1 VKSGIIFS
9 VCKRRIFLM
18 SKSIREKIQLAKDC
32 EYFIKRKLEPDS
44 TEIDPEIE
52 KRIDPEKNGTQTIFQ
67 IDNNC

>member
-1 VKSGIIFS
+1 
-9 VCKRRIFLM
+9 M